1 MTLGSELQLKNSKK
15 LGEKEIVKRQSE
27 DNLFRKNHGL
37 LGLLDLP
44 VVWWF
49 SKTSVFC
56 LSGHLSAHL
65 SFDIHVLDF
74 FDFFHVVRNI
84 QKSRPISVEKGIIKS
99 ELSDFLSKVL
109 SFKFVRADFE

>member
-1 MTLGSELQLKNSKK
+1 MTLGSELELKNSKK
-15 LGEKEIVKRQSE
+15 LGEEEIVKRQSE

-65 SFDIHVLDF
+65 SFDIYVLDF
-74 FDFFHVVRNI
+74 VDFFHVVRNI
-84 QKSRPISVEKGIIKS
+84 QKSRPISAEKGTIKVN
-99 ELSDFLSKVL
+99 FQI
-109 SFKFVRADFE
+109 F